1 MKEAGAARPSYT
13 KPIHPRL
20 NFELNCLRLVVAGA
34 CLPAVLSAV
43 VSAVALAKA
52 EASAKVEASAKEG
65 LPGVKTAVSK
75 YGVRSEQRVASR

>member
-1 MKEAGAARPSYT
+1 MKEAGAARPSYP

-52 EASAKVEASAKEG
+52 EASAKVG

>member
-1 MKEAGAARPSYT
+1 
-13 KPIHPRL
+13 
-20 NFELNCLRLVVAGA
+20 
-34 CLPAVLSAV
+34 LSAV